1 MTLDPKQTA
10 KAVSDYFN
18 ETHEFDKQVHANKKT
33 ENKFDNA
40 QDKQNPIKD
49 TLQNIAITAFA
60 PFFDRLMQHE
70 GGYVNHPN
78 DPGGETKWGVTKR
91 VARQYGYKGS
101 MKKLPKATA
110 NKIAEQL
117 YWDKVRGGELDKAIA
132 WQVLDASYNHGVKRA
147 VKFLQKAVGVPADGM
162 IGDVTIKAVQARDKN
177 DVILC
182 FNAERLEFYARLRTF
197 RTFGRGWTRR
207 VAGNLRFASKDN

>member
-1 MTLDPKQTA
+1 MMTLDPEKTA
-10 KAVSDYFN
+10 KNVNDYLN
-18 ETHEFDKQVHANKKT
+18 KTHETPQETSNKI
-33 ENKFDNA
+33 
-40 QDKQNPIKD
+40 IKD
-49 TLQNIAITAFA
+49 AVKIAVQKVAITAFA
-60 PFFDRLMQHE
+60 PFFDRLMIHE

-91 VARQYGYKGS
+91 VARKYGYKGS
-101 MKKLPKATA
+101 MRKLPKATA

-132 WQVLDASYNHGVKRA
+132 WQVLDASYNHGVKHS
-147 VKFLQKAVGVPADGM
+147 VKFLQRAVDVHDDGI
-162 IGDVTIKAVQARDKN
+162 IGDVTLKAVQARDKN

-182 FNAERLEFYARLRTF
+182 FNAERLEFYTNLHTF
-197 RTFGRGWTRR
+197 RTFGRGWVRR